1 MFARLTALLLV
12 AFAVAFSMPAMAQSA
27 PKIAVV
33 DFQSAIQQTKE
44 GQAAQKKLDATFA
57 QKKASLDQLE
67 AQLRQMKADYDKQA
81 SILSDTARKAKEQE
95 LMNAN
100 SQYQQAY
107 AQSEQ
112 DMQSMYN
119 QTMQN
124 LLDKLKMIT
133 TQVGKEKG
141 YTLVIEKAAVVFAV
155 DGIDITSEVVKRYDA
170 STGG

>member
-12 AFAVAFSMPAMAQSA
+12 AFAVAFSMPAMAQA
-27 PKIAVV
+27 VPKIAVV

-44 GQAAQKKLDATFA
+44 GQAAQKKLDAAFA

-67 AQLRQMKADYDKQA
+67 TQLRQMKADYDKQS

-112 DMQSMYN
+112 DMQTMYN

-133 TQVGKEKG
+133 TQVSKEKG
-141 YTLVIEKAAVVFAV
+141 YTLVIEKSAVVFAS